1 MVHVFSDVLAS
12 YASFLWDIDESEE
25 EERSTGD
32 TKVVVFY
39 SVKVNDVSELL
50 TS

>member
-1 MVHVFSDVLAS
+1 MFLVLVFSDVLAS

-32 TKVVVFY
+32 TKEVVVFY
-39 SVKVNDVSELL
+39 LVRV
-50 TS
+50 